1 MSQRNRRILFWPVS
15 AVLAV
20 TGCVLLLGSFQ
31 NRWSRDGGYFV
42 LGLLLIW
49 IGWAELLNFHPY
61 RSVQSK
67 SMGTRWFSGVINL
80 ALGCLYFFFVI
91 SDRRYTAIGLGTA
104 LLALLSAAAVT
115 AITKKGN
122 SIR

>member
-1 MSQRNRRILFWPVS
+1 MSQRKRRLLFWPVS
-15 AVLAV
+15 AVLVV

-49 IGWAELLNFHPY
+49 VGWAELLNFHPY

-67 SMGTRWFSGVINL
+67 STGTRWFSGTVSL

-104 LLALLSAAAVT
+104 LLALLSAAVVT
-115 AITKKGN
+115 ARTKKRDT
-122 SIR
+122 IR